1 MGSPS
6 LMIILILVVW
16 IIVLA
21 PLMIGNNK
29 PIRRSGEGYEETRVL
44 HEGGTAPMVERR
56 RPKLTAADIHRHS
69 EDDDYEV
76 VEATDAEEDVLIDD
90 APALRTIFRRPGD
103 TEDDSAADHVDGEV
117 IDHVEDEAEAAA
129 EEAGSADEVDAPD
142 RADTATTEADAVP
155 TGGSTKVAA
164 ASTGGS
170 TSVKLLAEESATD
183 DKTEADETKKADS
196 ADAEALTD
204 EDRYELDESY
214 TAPEDYGY
222 ADRETGFEPAA
233 ETHEDS
239 AAVEAEADVV
249 DGTAGQGLSALD
261 ESGEDTGDAG
271 DAGDAGASQNA
282 SEEDIAFA
290 ASRRGRGG
298 YDPERERK
306 TTATRFQR
314 RQRTLLGLIIAC
326 VITFV
331 VAFVSGGWAWV
342 LPAITVAMTAW
353 FMIAL
358 RRVVLQERALQERR
372 LRQLRR
378 ARMGVATG
386 GAREHA
392 RDARL
397 RAGSVVLE
405 LDDES
410 PDFES
415 LPSARVAP
423 THDDNPDGY
432 RNPDGCRNS
441 DGYGDLGGY
450 GTRAS

>member
-44 HEGGTAPMVERR
+44 HEGGTAPMAERR

-90 APALRTIFRRPGD
+90 APALRSLFRRPAGD
-103 TEDDSAADHVDGEV
+103 DAAQPAHVEGEV
-117 IDHVEDEAEAAA
+117 VEHVADDAET
-129 EEAGSADEVDAPD
+129 EQ
-142 RADTATTEADAVP
+142 DTATA
-155 TGGSTKVAA
+155 GGSTKVAA
-164 ASTGGS
+164 SETGGS
-170 TSVKLLAEESATD
+170 TSIKVLAAEEQV
-183 DKTEADETKKADS
+183 ETAEE
-196 ADAEALTD
+196 DA
-204 EDRYELDESY
+204 DRYELDESY

-222 ADRETGFEPAA
+222 PDAHTAAPEQAEAGGDEQADEDAGEEARAEQEAAADAA
-233 ETHEDS
+233 EQ
-239 AAVEAEADVV
+239 VN
-249 DGTAGQGLSALD
+249 
-261 ESGEDTGDAG
+261 SGD
-271 DAGDAGASQNA
+271 A

-298 YDPERERK
+298 YDPERERS
-306 TTATRFQR
+306 TAVTRFQR
-314 RQRTLLGLIIAC
+314 RQRTLLGLTIAC

-331 VAFVSGGWAWV
+331 IAFVAGGWAWI
-342 LPAITVAMTAW
+342 LPAVAVGLTAW

-358 RRVVLQERALQERR
+358 RKVVREERALKERR

-378 ARMGVATG
+378 ARMGVAT
-386 GAREHA
+386 AEAHP
-392 RDARL
+392 RDRHQ
-397 RAGSVVLE
+397 RAGSVALD

-410 PDFES
+410 PDFDT
-415 LPSARVAP
+415 LPSASFAP
-423 THDDNPDGY
+423 THNDTD
-432 RNPDGCRNS
+432 
-441 DGYGDLGGY
+441 DGYGNFRSY
-450 GTRAS
+450 GARAS

>member
-44 HEGGTAPMVERR
+44 HEGGTSPMAERR

-90 APALRTIFRRPGD
+90 APALRSLFRRPAGD
-103 TEDDSAADHVDGEV
+103 DAAQPAHVEGEV
-117 IDHVEDEAEAAA
+117 VEHVADDAET
-129 EEAGSADEVDAPD
+129 EQ
-142 RADTATTEADAVP
+142 DTATA
-155 TGGSTKVAA
+155 GGSTKVAA
-164 ASTGGS
+164 SETGGS
-170 TSVKLLAEESATD
+170 TSIKVLAAEEQV
-183 DKTEADETKKADS
+183 ETAEE
-196 ADAEALTD
+196 DA
-204 EDRYELDESY
+204 DRYELDESY

-222 ADRETGFEPAA
+222 ADARTAA
-233 ETHEDS
+233 PEQDEAGGDEQADEDVQAEQE
-239 AAVEAEADVV
+239 AAADAPEHV
-249 DGTAGQGLSALD
+249 D
-261 ESGEDTGDAG
+261 SGD
-271 DAGDAGASQNA
+271 A

-298 YDPERERK
+298 YDPERERG
-306 TTATRFQR
+306 TAATRFQR
-314 RQRTLLGLIIAC
+314 RQRTLLGLTIAC

-331 VAFVSGGWAWV
+331 IAFVAGGWAWI
-342 LPAITVAMTAW
+342 LPAVAVGLTAW

-358 RRVVLQERALQERR
+358 RKVVREERALKERRLRR

-378 ARMGVATG
+378 ARMGVAT
-386 GAREHA
+386 AEAHP
-392 RDARL
+392 RDRHQ
-397 RAGSVVLE
+397 RAGSVVLN

-410 PDFES
+410 PDFDT
-415 LPSARVAP
+415 LPSARFAS
-423 THDDNPDGY
+423 THNDTD
-432 RNPDGCRNS
+432 
-441 DGYGDLGGY
+441 DGYGNFPSY
-450 GTRAS
+450 GARAS

>member
-44 HEGGTAPMVERR
+44 HEGGTAPMAERR

-90 APALRTIFRRPGD
+90 APALRSIFRRPAGD
-103 TEDDSAADHVDGEV
+103 DAAQSAHVEGEV
-117 IDHVEDEAEAAA
+117 VEHDADDEHEATVKDAAAGNMEAGNAEAEH
-129 EEAGSADEVDAPD
+129 AP
-142 RADTATTEADAVP
+142 ATA
-155 TGGSTKVAA
+155 GGSTKVAA
-164 ASTGGS
+164 SETGGS
-170 TSVKLLAEESATD
+170 TSVKVLAAEDAQDHAAEDGGADEQAESA
-183 DKTEADETKKADS
+183 EADP
-196 ADAEALTD
+196 
-204 EDRYELDESY
+204 DRYELDESY

-222 ADRETGFEPAA
+222 ADAQAA
-233 ETHEDS
+233 EPEQEEANGDDNAPDEQEAAADAAEQVDS
-239 AAVEAEADVV
+239 GNV
-249 DGTAGQGLSALD
+249 
-261 ESGEDTGDAG
+261 
-271 DAGDAGASQNA
+271 

-298 YDPERERK
+298 YDPERERN
-306 TTATRFQR
+306 TAATRFQR
-314 RQRTLLGLIIAC
+314 RQRTLLGLTIAC

-331 VAFVSGGWAWV
+331 IAFVAGGWTWV
-342 LPAITVAMTAW
+342 LPAVAVGLTAW

-358 RRVVLQERALQERR
+358 RKVVLKERALKEHR

-378 ARMGVATG
+378 ARMGVATAE
-386 GAREHA
+386 ARS
-392 RDARL
+392 RDRRQ
-397 RAGSVVLE
+397 RAGSVVLD

-410 PDFES
+410 PDFDA
-415 LPSARVAP
+415 LPSARFAP
-423 THDDNPDGY
+423 ASNDTDDE
-432 RNPDGCRNS
+432 
-441 DGYGDLGGY
+441 YGNFRSY
-450 GTRAS
+450 GARAS

>member
-44 HEGGTAPMVERR
+44 HEGGTAPMAERR

-90 APALRTIFRRPGD
+90 APALRSIFRRPAGD
-103 TEDDSAADHVDGEV
+103 DAAQPAHVEGEVVEHDADDEGEAEVKDAAADN
-117 IDHVEDEAEAAA
+117 IEAEHA
-129 EEAGSADEVDAPD
+129 EAEHAP
-142 RADTATTEADAVP
+142 ATA
-155 TGGSTKVAA
+155 GGSTKVT
-164 ASTGGS
+164 ASETGGS
-170 TSVKLLAEESATD
+170 TSVKVLTAEDAQEG
-183 DKTEADETKKADS
+183 TEADAG
-196 ADAEALTD
+196 
-204 EDRYELDESY
+204 RYELDASY

-222 ADRETGFEPAA
+222 ADAQTAEPEQEEANGDDNAPDEQEAAADAA
-233 ETHEDS
+233 EQVDS
-239 AAVEAEADVV
+239 GDV
-249 DGTAGQGLSALD
+249 
-261 ESGEDTGDAG
+261 
-271 DAGDAGASQNA
+271 

-298 YDPERERK
+298 YDPERERN
-306 TTATRFQR
+306 TAATRFQR
-314 RQRTLLGLIIAC
+314 RQRTLLGLTIAC

-331 VAFVSGGWAWV
+331 IAFVAGGWTWV
-342 LPAITVAMTAW
+342 LPAVAVGLTAW

-358 RRVVLQERALQERR
+358 RKVVLKERALKERR

-378 ARMGVATG
+378 ARMGVAT
-386 GAREHA
+386 AEAHP
-392 RDARL
+392 RDRHQ
-397 RAGSVVLE
+397 RAGSVVLD

-410 PDFES
+410 PDFDT
-415 LPSARVAP
+415 LPSARFAP
-423 THDDNPDGY
+423 THDDTD
-432 RNPDGCRNS
+432 
-441 DGYGDLGGY
+441 DGYGNFRSY
-450 GTRAS
+450 GARAS